1 MYGNHKLIVVQL
13 LSLIVQLTC
22 THCAIEKTVKCIHV
36 WVPLCVEW
44 VPTFK
49 FDKVGKGIQKSILK
63 QLCTHKRTTAKS
75 ILFMC
80 NTKQQRCQL
89 VPTYYTTEKES
100 TIGTSAAS
108 VDVVPPPS
116 EDLPFPF
123 GLARFATRDSVSSSN
138 YKKNDT
144 HIKNS

>member
-22 THCAIEKTVKCIHV
+22 THCAIKKAVKCIHV
-36 WVPLCVEW
+36 WVQLCVKW

-49 FDKVGKGIQKSILK
+49 FDKVGKVIQKSILK
-63 QLCTHKRTTAKS
+63 QLCTHKRTNAKC

-89 VPTYYTTEKES
+89 VPTYCTTVKKMYNRYLS
-100 TIGTSAAS
+100 SFCRRWAA
-108 VDVVPPPS
+108 PIR
-116 EDLPFPF
+116 
-123 GLARFATRDSVSSSN
+123 GFAFSFQSGSLCNTGFSIIVQLQ
-138 YKKNDT
+138 KK
-144 HIKNS
+144 